1 MELINSM
8 QNIYLWG
15 NSFYQYIIAI
25 FIFFALIVAL
35 KIFQSIILSRLQN
48 LAIKTKTDLD
58 DTLIDIFKK
67 IKPPFYLFLAVYF
80 AVQSLDI
87 ASLIEK
93 ILLAL
98 FLIAIVFEII
108 QALSRLLD
116 YFVRK
121 YFENNK
127 EEDNDNKHSDAM
139 VKLLGIIVKTMLWA
153 FGLIMILSNLG
164 INVTSL
170 VAGLGVGGIAIAL
183 ALQTILGDLFGAFA
197 IYLDKPFK
205 VGDFIVIG
213 TDMGVVEK
221 IGIKTTRIKTLQ
233 GEQLVVSNQ
242 ELTKTR
248 IQNFQRMENRRVVL
262 SLGVLYETKEDK
274 LKQIPDIIKKIIDD
288 TEGAEF
294 DRAHF
299 SDYGDFSLNFET
311 VFYVNS
317 ADYNIYMD
325 IRQKVNYQIFT
336 KFAQNGI
343 EFAYPTQKVFL
354 KQDK

>member
-1 MELINSM
+1 MELINTM
-8 QNIYLWG
+8 QKNFLWG
-15 NSFYQYIIAI
+15 NSFFEYFIAI
-25 FIFFALIVAL
+25 IIFFALVLAL
-35 KIFQSIILSRLQN
+35 KVFQAIILSRLYH
-48 LAIKTKTDLD
+48 LAEKTETDFD

-67 IKPPFYLFLAVYF
+67 IKPPFYFFLAIYF
-80 AVQSLDI
+80 SIQYLAVAPL
-87 ASLIEK
+87 LEK
-93 ILLAL
+93 VLLAL
-98 FLIAIVFEII
+98 FLVAIVFEVV
-108 QALSRLLD
+108 QALSKLLD

-121 YFENNK
+121 YFEKNK
-127 EEDNDNKHSDAM
+127 EEDEDDKHSEAM
-139 VKLLGIIVKTMLWA
+139 VKLLGIIVKIILWA
-153 FGLIMILSNLG
+153 IGFVMILSNLG

-183 ALQTILGDLFGAFA
+183 ALQTILGDLFSAFA

-242 ELTKTR
+242 ELTKAR
-248 IQNFQRMENRRVVL
+248 IQNFQKMENRRVVL
-262 SLGVLYETKEDK
+262 RLGVLYETAEDK
-274 LKQIPDIIKKIIDD
+274 LKQIPEIIKKVVDD

-299 SDYGDFSLNFET
+299 ADYGDFSLNFET

-317 ADYNIYMD
+317 PEYNVYMD
-325 IRQKVNYQIFT
+325 IRQKVNYQIFNE
-336 KFAQNGI
+336 FAKVGI
-343 EFAYPTQKVFL
+343 EFAYPTQKIFL
-354 KQDK
+354 SKE